1 MIEYYETNKMI
12 TLEIRNGSVT
22 LAVKHNMSKKEFGKK
37 ISKELDE

>member
-1 MIEYYETNKMI
+1 MI

-37 ISKELDE
+37 ISEELDE